1 MEHKHSEDLS
11 MCKLVGASMDASAKL
26 YLVNS
31 HAFKSQASMQQL
43 FTW

>member
-1 MEHKHSEDLS
+1 
-11 MCKLVGASMDASAKL
+11 MCKLVGASVHASAKL

-31 HAFKSQASMQQL
+31 RAFKSWASMQQL